1 MKWSI
6 RLTSS
11 ALFIFVILFLTST
24 ASAGLIANWTF
35 ETATPADLD
44 NSPSHPAI
52 SANSG
57 SGNASGVH
65 ALAATDWSTPA
76 GNGSA
81 NSFSSNNWSIG
92 DYYQF
97 QVSSLGME
105 NLTFSWD
112 QTRSGAGPANFSLQY
127 STDGASL
134 TNFFAYTV
142 GITSWSSGSTHGPSQ
157 RTQDL
162 SAISAL
168 DNDDN
173 IYFRLRATSA
183 PTDTAGASRIDNISI
198 SGSQIASVPEP
209 STFLLGLVGM
219 SVFGVRQWH
228 RRISVPQGRN
238 PAPVV
243 LASCQCSCDKA

>member
-24 ASAGLIANWTF
+24 ASAGLIASWTF
-35 ETATPADLD
+35 ETTPPADVN
-44 NSPSHPAI
+44 NSASYPNAI
-52 SANSG
+52 PANSG

-65 ALAATDWSTPA
+65 ASGATDWTTPA

-81 NSFSSNNWSIG
+81 NSFNSNNWSIG

-97 QVSSLGME
+97 QVSTLGME
-105 NLTFSWD
+105 NLAFSWD
-112 QTRSGAGPANFSLQY
+112 QTRSATGPASFSLQY
-127 STDGASL
+127 STDGTSF

-142 GITSWSSGSTHGPSQ
+142 PQVNWLSTGSPNPSSHF
-157 RTQDL
+157 TQDF

-168 DNDDN
+168 DNDSSVF
-173 IYFRLRATSA
+173 FRLTATSA
-183 PTDTAGASRIDNISI
+183 PSNVALGASRIDNISI
-198 SGSQIASVPEP
+198 SAVPEP

-219 SVFGVRQWH
+219 SVFGARQL
-228 RRISVPQGRN
+228 RRQISVPQ
-238 PAPVV
+238 
-243 LASCQCSCDKA
+243 

>member
-6 RLTSS
+6 RMTSS
-11 ALFIFVILFLTST
+11 ALLIAMILVSTST
-24 ASAGLIANWTF
+24 ASAGLIASWTF
-35 ETATPADLD
+35 ETSPPAVVN
-44 NSPSHPAI
+44 NSSTYPNPIPA
-52 SANSG
+52 NLG

-65 ALAATDWSTPA
+65 ASANTDWSTPA

-81 NSFSSNNWSIG
+81 TSFSSNNWSIG

-105 NLTFSWD
+105 NLAFSWD
-112 QTRSGAGPANFSLQY
+112 QTRSATGPASFSLQY
-127 STDGASL
+127 STDGTSF

-142 GITSWSSGSTHGPSQ
+142 PDIAVGGWRHF
-157 RTQDL
+157 TQSF

-168 DNDDN
+168 NNDSSVF
-173 IYFRLRATSA
+173 FRLTATSA
-183 PTDTAGASRIDNISI
+183 PSNVAAGTNRIDNISI
-198 SGSQIASVPEP
+198 SAVPEP

-219 SVFGVRQWH
+219 SVFGVRQWR

>member
-105 NLTFSWD
+105 NLAFSWD
-112 QTRSGAGPANFSLQY
+112 QTRSSTGPASFSLQY
-127 STDGASL
+127 STDGTSF

-142 GITSWSSGSTHGPSQ
+142 PVVAWSSTGSPQASSHF
-157 RTQDL
+157 TQSF

-168 DNDDN
+168 DNDSSVF
-173 IYFRLRATSA
+173 FRLTATSA
-183 PTDTAGASRIDNISI
+183 PSNVAAGTNRIDNISI
-198 SGSQIASVPEP
+198 SAVPEP

-219 SVFGVRQWH
+219 SVFGVRQWR

>member
-6 RLTSS
+6 QLMSS
-11 ALFIFVILFLTST
+11 SLFMVVILFSSST
-24 ASAGLIANWTF
+24 TSAGLIASWTF
-35 ETATPADLD
+35 ETSTPADLN

-52 SANSG
+52 SANLG

-65 ALAATDWSTPA
+65 ASGATDWSTPA

-105 NLTFSWD
+105 NLAFSWD
-112 QTRSGAGPANFSLQY
+112 QTRSATGPDSFFLQY
-127 STDGASL
+127 STDGTSF
-134 TNFFAYTV
+134 TDFFDYTV
-142 GITSWSSGSTHGPSQ
+142 PVVAWSSTGPPQASSQ
-157 RTQDL
+157 FTQSF

-168 DNDDN
+168 DNDSSVF
-173 IYFRLRATSA
+173 FRLRATSA
-183 PTDTAGASRIDNISI
+183 PSNVAAGTNRIDNISI

-209 STFLLGLVGM
+209 STFLLGLVGL
-219 SVFGVRQWH
+219 SVFGARQWH
-228 RRISVPQGRN
+228 RRISVPQ
-238 PAPVV
+238 
-243 LASCQCSCDKA
+243 